1 MHQEM
6 SPEMLDAARN
16 LYQAN
21 GQDFT
26 RILNDLKNREQNETL
41 NVQAQDLRGLH

>member
-1 MHQEM
+1 M

-26 RILNDLKNREQNETL
+26 RILNELRNRERNQSL
-41 NVQAQDLRGLH
+41 NVAAQDLRGLH